1 MVVRVRNPS
10 LVLESPKSGGNYLR
24 RLVTRVT
31 AMGRSARLRRQ
42 LGEIEQ
48 RCLELPRSYR
58 EQLAELIGRECDNVA
73 SSADPLLYGTHTEDG
88 VAVGGLEVGLDRARS
103 DNVQVRMRGLALWLA
118 LVYHETSSDPR
129 PENEE
134 LHRHVLRVM
143 RELKVFS
150 SRLESGGS
158 GA

>member
-1 MVVRVRNPS
+1 M
-10 LVLESPKSGGNYLR
+10 VLEHPKSGGNYLR

-31 AMGRSARLRRQ
+31 AMGRNARLRRQ
-42 LGEIEQ
+42 LGDIEQ

-58 EQLAELIGRECDNVA
+58 DQLAELIGRECDNVA
-73 SSADPLLYGTHTEDG
+73 QSPNPSLYGSQTEGG
-88 VAVGGLEVGLDRARS
+88 VDTGGLEVGLDRARS

-118 LVYHETSSDPR
+118 LVYHETRSAAPT
-129 PENEE
+129 PETEE
-134 LHRHVLRVM
+134 LHRHVLRIM

>member
-1 MVVRVRNPS
+1 
-10 LVLESPKSGGNYLR
+10 LVLEHPKSGGNYLR

-31 AMGRSARLRRQ
+31 AMGRNARLRRQ
-42 LGEIEQ
+42 LGDIEQ
-48 RCLELPRSYR
+48 RCLEIPRSYR
-58 EQLAELIGRECDNVA
+58 DQLAELIGRECDNVA
-73 SSADPLLYGTHTEDG
+73 QSPNPALYGTHSEDG
-88 VAVGGLEVGLDRARS
+88 VEIGGLEVGLERARS

-118 LVYHETSSDPR
+118 LVYHETRNAAPT

-134 LHRHVLRVM
+134 LHRQVLRIM

-150 SRLESGGS
+150 SRLDPGGS